1 MFAKEWLGN
10 SSCRLKVQ
18 TIKTTGNDAVIV
30 PAKGICHEVRCGELL
45 SRIMLLTMQPLKKPP
60 ASAAMMM
67 GTRPNV
73 EEVTPRCMVRAEL
86 TKLVETSR
94 PYPRKRFD
102 KNFTIASL
110 LIFQKKL
117 DVLSLLFL
125 EGTESAGS
133 LPADPASVSASAD
146 DDGRKQSDEK

>member
-1 MFAKEWLGN
+1 
-10 SSCRLKVQ
+10 
-18 TIKTTGNDAVIV
+18 
-30 PAKGICHEVRCGELL
+30 
-45 SRIMLLTMQPLKKPP
+45 
-60 ASAAMMM
+60 
-67 GTRPNV
+67 
-73 EEVTPRCMVRAEL
+73 MVRAEL

-146 DDGRKQSDEK
+146 DNGRKQSDEK